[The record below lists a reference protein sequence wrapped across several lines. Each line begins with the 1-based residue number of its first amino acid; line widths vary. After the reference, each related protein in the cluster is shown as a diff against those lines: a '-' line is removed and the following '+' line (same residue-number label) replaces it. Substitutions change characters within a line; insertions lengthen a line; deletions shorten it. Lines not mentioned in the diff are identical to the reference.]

1 MYNHIRGTSKFQCL
15 YFIILVT
22 LGNIVMLNLFL
33 AILLGNFDRARN
45 FGEKKK
51 IFDAFDA
58 LAKMG
63 YKLSISIAYLFDDQD
78 LANYIENKILA
89 DQRLQDEDKAKK
101 ADDADN
107 SGQKGAGVYG
117 DHTE

>member
-1 MYNHIRGTSKFQCL
+1 M
-15 YFIILVT
+15 T

-33 AILLGNFDRARN
+33 AILLGNFDRARS

-63 YKLSISIAYLFDDQD
+63 YKLSISIVYLFDDQD
-78 LANYIENKILA
+78 LATYIENKILK
-89 DQRLQDEDKAKK
+89 DSNKV
-101 ADDADN
+101 DD
-107 SGQKGAGVYG
+107 G
-117 DHTE
+117 